1 MSINGKSMM
10 NYYSQPDKAFDA
22 WIYALNILLFQ

>member
-1 MSINGKSMM
+1 MSIINGKSMM
-10 NYYSQPDKAFDA
+10 KLDKVFDA